1 MSIDSFDTLVEHF
14 SSQYTTSRSH
24 HMTFAALAS
33 LRKVDDESL
42 WKFMDR
48 FGHIIVLI
56 QNLNPKVALQ
66 SMLLALWPGKFMDN
80 LCKKKKTLV
89 AWTSCA
95 NEPKATSRWKRCP
108 SSEIRSDKLH
118 KITTRKRHKSDKR
131 QPLPKGPRHKRHT
144 PLMAKHTKSLR
155 RPSTQRYL

>member
-108 SSEIRSDKLH
+108 SSEMRSDKLD
-118 KITTRKRHKSDKR
+118 KSMTREKEVPTLTHTSQTKDKSQTNARLSQKD
-131 QPLPKGPRHKRHT
+131 PGTSVTHP
-144 PLMAKHTKSLR
+144 
-155 RPSTQRYL
+155 